1 MPKIVT
7 DLSYKNSIDLEQEED
22 LLETN
27 AQEDAIDDIIGDM
40 KFAKINIEDIDSE
53 NTYWVKQE
61 AKNLIQ
67 KGKTRGFITE
77 DEILY
82 SMSNIENCIKEFER
96 FLDVLDILGVEL
108 IETTEA
114 IFGTARIKK
123 EEPKSNVKDTKK
135 TKTKKVKNESDIE
148 IPLLKKLEAELVSSD
163 SIQMYLREI
172 GSVALLTFSEEMALA
187 KRKDK
192 GERLAKQKLIE
203 ANLRLVVSI
212 AKKFTGRK
220 LSLLDLIQEGNIGL
234 FRAVEKFDYKRGYKF
249 STYATWWIR
258 QAITRALADQSRTIR
273 IPVHMVETINK
284 FQQVQRKL
292 LQELGREP
300 LPEELAAEM
309 NEDIKKIRHVID
321 ISQDTVSIETSIS
334 NKSDDKESTL
344 ADFIEDKQTKSPS
357 RIVQLE
363 LLKNYIAEIID
374 ELQPREK
381 KILEMRFGLTDGVTH
396 TLEEVGQEFGVTR
409 ERIRQI
415 EAKALEKIR
424 KSHKITKV
432 EDY

>member
-1 MPKIVT
+1 M
-7 DLSYKNSIDLEQEED
+7 SNQ
-22 LLETN
+22 
-27 AQEDAIDDIIGDM
+27 
-40 KFAKINIEDIDSE
+40 INLKSVSSE
-53 NTYWVKQE
+53 NNHWDIGIINK
-61 AKNLIQ
+61 LIQ
-67 KGKTRGFITE
+67 RGKSRGFITE

-82 SMSNIENCIKEFER
+82 SIKNIEECVLEYEI
-96 FLDVLDILGVEL
+96 FLDNLESLGIEIL
-108 IETTEA
+108 ETKESMLLSKKE
-114 IFGTARIKK
+114 RNKK
-123 EEPKSNVKDTKK
+123 EELDKLPKKK
-135 TKTKKVKNESDIE
+135 GKKS
-148 IPLLKKLEAELVSSD
+148 LLEKAELISSD
-163 SIQMYLREI
+163 SIQMYLKEI
-172 GSVALLTFSEEMALA
+172 GSVDLLTFQEEIILA

-220 LSLLDLIQEGNIGL
+220 LSLLDLIQEGNVGL
-234 FRAVEKFDYKRGYKF
+234 FRAVEKFDYRRGFKF

-284 FQQVQRKL
+284 FQQKQRLL

-300 LPEELAAEM
+300 APEEIAAEM
-309 NEDIKKIRHVID
+309 EEDIKKIRHIID
-321 ISQDTVSIETSIS
+321 ISQDTVSIETSVG
-334 NKSDDKESTL
+334 NKGDDKDSTL
-344 ADFIEDKQTKSPS
+344 ADFIEDKKTASPEK
-357 RIVQLE
+357 IIKQG
-363 LLKNYIAEIID
+363 LLKDHVNEIID

-381 KILEMRFGLTDGVTH
+381 KILEMRFGIIDGITH

-424 KSHKITKV
+424 KNFKIEKLR
-432 EDY
+432 DY